1 MARGRLSTPK
11 LYEFFKG
18 TARHTGE
25 HLGRFPVIVATGNR
39 RVAGRPVVSP
49 YARAAPERERGL
61 REIVKYD
68 VGNSISWM
76 YLIPFVNCESIN

>member
-1 MARGRLSTPK
+1 MARGRLSTSK
-11 LYEFFKG
+11 HYGFFKE

-25 HLGRFPVIVATGNR
+25 HVGRFPVIVATGNPLDCE
-39 RVAGRPVVSP
+39 AAVVSLH
-49 YARAAPERERGL
+49 ARAAPERDRGL

-76 YLIPFVNCESIN
+76 YLIPFMNCESIN